1 MIMSHPEE
9 QNHIE
14 KYSYPVGR
22 FVPAE
27 TYNDKLLE
35 RWIGSIRSIPL
46 LFDYCIE
53 NLDEAQLNT
62 PYRDGGWTIIQV
74 VHHVADSHMNAYMRM
89 KLALT
94 EERPVIKP
102 YDEKL
107 WAELPDVT
115 DVPLNVSVTLI
126 HALHR
131 RWVSLLMQMKEED
144 WTREYYH
151 PGDQVYV
158 PLWQMTNMYNWHGK
172 HHAEQILSLRTRMG
186 W

>member
-1 MIMSHPEE
+1 MSNPEE
-9 QNHIE
+9 EH
-14 KYSYPVGR
+14 SYPIGR
-22 FVPAE
+22 FIPAE
-27 TYNDKLLE
+27 TYTPQLLE
-35 RWIGSIRSIPL
+35 RWIGSIRSVPL

-62 PYRDGGWTIIQV
+62 PYRPGGWTTVQV
-74 VHHVADSHMNAYMRM
+74 IHHVADSHMNAYIRL

-94 EERPVIKP
+94 ENRPEIKP

-107 WAELPDVT
+107 WAELPDVA
-115 DVPLNVSVTLI
+115 DVPLNVSITLI

-131 RWVSLLMQMKEED
+131 RWVSVLVQMKEED

-151 PGDQVYV
+151 PAANAYV
-158 PLWQMTNMYNWHGK
+158 PLWQMTNNYHWHGK
-172 HHAEQILSLRTRMG
+172 HHAEQILSLRKRMG